1 MSDAEARSGSP
12 GSSEEGE
19 EGAAGSRAPR
29 ALIVTL
35 YGLYGR
41 ERGGWMSIADLVAL
55 MEDLGVDQQ
64 AVRSSIFRLKK
75 RGLLVAEKVD
85 RAAGYRLSPDAEAIL
100 AEGDTRI
107 FQRTRA
113 AVGDGWLLVVFSVP
127 EAERDK
133 RHTLRTTLT
142 RLGLG
147 TVGPGTWVAPAHLEP
162 AVVGALERVGL
173 RGFADLFVGAHV
185 GAAPA
190 AETVA
195 AWWDLAAMEKL
206 YAEWVDRFAPVR
218 ARWAAPAAAADSA
231 DAADA
236 QAFADW
242 VDTVTA
248 WRRLPYLDPG
258 LPLAALPP
266 DWTGVRAEAL
276 VTDLRE
282 VLAPRARRHVARVLG
297 PAEG

>member
-1 MSDAEARSGSP
+1 MSDAGARSDSP
-12 GSSEEGE
+12 GSREEGD
-19 EGAAGSRAPR
+19 EGVVGSRAPR

-41 ERGGWMSIADLVAL
+41 DRGGWMSIADLVAL
-55 MEDLGVDQQ
+55 MADLGVDQQ

-85 RAAGYRLSPDAEAIL
+85 RAAGYRLSPDGEAIL

-107 FQRTRA
+107 FARTRA

-133 RHTLRTTLT
+133 RHTLRTTLA

-162 AVVGALERVGL
+162 AVVEALERVGL

-185 GAAPA
+185 GAASVG
-190 AETVA
+190 ETVA
-195 AWWDLAAMEKL
+195 GWWDLPAMEML
-206 YAEWVDRFAPVR
+206 YAEWVDRCAPIG
-218 ARWAAPAAAADSA
+218 ARWSAGDAP
-231 DAADA
+231 DA

-258 LPLAALPP
+258 LPPAALPP
-266 DWTGVRAEAL
+266 DWTGLRAEAL
-276 VTDLRE
+276 VAELRE
-282 VLAPRARRHVARVLG
+282 LLAPRARRHVDRVL
-297 PAEG
+297 ARA

>member
-1 MSDAEARSGSP
+1 MDESD
-12 GSSEEGE
+12 EGVV
-19 EGAAGSRAPR
+19 GSRAPR

-55 MEDLGVDQQ
+55 MSDLGVDQQ

-75 RGLLVAEKVD
+75 RGLLEAEKVG

-173 RGFADLFVGAHV
+173 RGFADLFVGAHR
-185 GAAPA
+185 GAESAS
-190 AETVA
+190 ETVA
-195 AWWDLAAMEKL
+195 AWWDLRAMEKL
-206 YAEWVDRFAPVR
+206 YAEWLDRFAPVR
-218 ARWAAPAAAADSA
+218 ARWRSGEGDTG
-231 DAADA
+231 DA
-236 QAFADW
+236 QAFVDW
-242 VDTVTA
+242 VGIVTA

-258 LPLAALPP
+258 LPLESLPP
-266 DWTGVRAEAL
+266 DWTGVRAEDL
-276 VTDLRE
+276 VMELRE
-282 VLAPRARRHVARVLG
+282 LLAPLARRHVDRVVA
-297 PAEG
+297 P

>member
-1 MSDAEARSGSP
+1 MSDAEARSDSP
-12 GSSEEGE
+12 GSREKDVGGE
-19 EGAAGSRAPR
+19 DAVGSRAPR

-41 ERGGWMSIADLVAL
+41 DRGGWMSIADLVVL
-55 MEDLGVDQQ
+55 MSDLGVDQQ

-185 GAAPA
+185 GAAGSA

-218 ARWAAPAAAADSA
+218 ARWSASSAAA
-231 DAADA
+231 DAADV

-242 VDTVTA
+242 VGTVTA
-248 WRRLPYLDPG
+248 WRRLPNLDPG

-266 DWTGVRAEAL
+266 DWKGVRAQAL
-276 VTDLRE
+276 VTELRE

-297 PAEG
+297 PGKG

>member
-1 MSDAEARSGSP
+1 MQGRLASPAMDESD
-12 GSSEEGE
+12 
-19 EGAAGSRAPR
+19 EGAVGSRATR

-41 ERGGWMSIADLVAL
+41 DRGGWMSIADLVVL
-55 MEDLGVDQQ
+55 MSDLGVDQQ

-75 RGLLVAEKVD
+75 RGLLVAEKVE

-127 EAERDK
+127 ETERDK

-185 GAAPA
+185 GAASA
-190 AETVA
+190 AASVA

-206 YAEWVDRFAPVR
+206 YSEWVDHFAPVR
-218 ARWAAPAAAADSA
+218 ARWTSIARGPVGETAATEATEVTE
-231 DAADA
+231 A

-242 VDTVTA
+242 VGIVTA

-258 LPLAALPP
+258 LPLEALPP
-266 DWTGVRAEAL
+266 EWMGVRAEAL
-276 VTDLRE
+276 VMELRE
-282 VLAPRARRHVARVLG
+282 LLSPLARRHVARVLG
-297 PAEG
+297 P

>member
-1 MSDAEARSGSP
+1 MDESD
-12 GSSEEGE
+12 EGVV
-19 EGAAGSRAPR
+19 GSRAPR

-41 ERGGWMSIADLVAL
+41 ERGGWLSIADLVVL
-55 MEDLGVDQQ
+55 MSELGVDQQ

-75 RGLLVAEKVD
+75 RGLLVAEKVG

-185 GAAPA
+185 GTDSWT
-190 AETVA
+190 ETVA

-206 YAEWVDRFAPVR
+206 YSEWVDRFAAVR
-218 ARWAAPAAAADSA
+218 ARWRSNDGGFGGGTEAT
-231 DAADA
+231 DA

-242 VDTVTA
+242 VGIVTA

-258 LPLAALPP
+258 LPLESLPP
-266 DWTGVRAEAL
+266 DWVGVRAEVL
-276 VTDLRE
+276 VMELRE
-282 VLAPRARRHVARVLG
+282 LLSPLARRHVARVLD
-297 PAEG
+297 P

>member
-1 MSDAEARSGSP
+1 MDESD
-12 GSSEEGE
+12 EG
-19 EGAAGSRAPR
+19 GVGSRGPR

-55 MEDLGVDQQ
+55 MSDLGVDQQ

-75 RGLLVAEKVD
+75 RGLLVAEKVG

-113 AVGDGWLLVVFSVP
+113 AAGDGWLLVVFSVP

-147 TVGPGTWVAPAHLEP
+147 TVGPGTWVAPAHLET
-162 AVVGALERVGL
+162 AVVEALERVGL

-185 GAAPA
+185 GTGSG

-206 YAEWVDRFAPVR
+206 YSECVDRFAPVR
-218 ARWAAPAAAADSA
+218 ARWTEGRPGGT
-231 DAADA
+231 DA

-242 VDTVTA
+242 VGVVTA

-258 LPLAALPP
+258 LPLASLPP
-266 DWTGVRAEAL
+266 DWMGVRAEEL
-276 VTDLRE
+276 VIELRE
-282 VLAPRARRHVARVLG
+282 LLAPLAQRHVERVL
-297 PAEG
+297 PP

>member
-1 MSDAEARSGSP
+1 MSEAGARSGSS
-12 GSSEEGE
+12 GSHTGGE
-19 EGAAGSRAPR
+19 EGAEGALGTRAPR

-55 MEDLGVDQQ
+55 MSDLGVDQQ

-75 RGLLVAEKVD
+75 RGLLVAEKVG
-85 RAAGYRLSPDAEAIL
+85 RAAGYRLSPDGEAIL

-162 AVVGALERVGL
+162 AVVEALERVGL
-173 RGFADLFVGAHV
+173 GGFADLFVGAHV
-185 GAAPA
+185 GAAPVR
-190 AETVA
+190 ETVA
-195 AWWDLAAMEKL
+195 GWWDLPAMEEL
-206 YAEWVDRFAPVR
+206 YAEWVDRFGPVT
-218 ARWAAPAAAADSA
+218 ARWSSGRAEAV
-231 DAADA
+231 DASDA

-258 LPLAALPP
+258 LPLASLPP
-266 DWTGVRAEAL
+266 DWTGLRAESL
-276 VTDLRE
+276 VTELRE
-282 VLAPRARRHVARVLG
+282 LLSPLARRHVARVL
-297 PAEG
+297 ART